1 MLEYPNGNFLVG
13 NSLVLF
19 YAGYHSN
26 CNITLNM
33 LYELERKYNNI
44 KFFKLNTSRYY
55 KIKEKYNI
63 KILPA
68 ILYFKD
74 GILKDKILG
83 NFNSH
88 NIKRMLEVN

>member
-1 MLEYPNGNFLVG
+1 MQEYPNGNYEIG
-13 NSLVLF
+13 NSLVLL
-19 YAGYHSN
+19 YASYHSN

-33 LYELERKYNNI
+33 LYDLEIKYNNI

-63 KILPA
+63 KVLPA

-83 NFNSH
+83 NFNYH
-88 NIKRMLEVN
+88 IIKNMIERN